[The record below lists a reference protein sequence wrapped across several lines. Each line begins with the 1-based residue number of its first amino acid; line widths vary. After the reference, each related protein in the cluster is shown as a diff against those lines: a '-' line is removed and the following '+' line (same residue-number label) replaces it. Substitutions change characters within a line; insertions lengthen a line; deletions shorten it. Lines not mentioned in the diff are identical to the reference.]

1 MRHLLL
7 LILLAT
13 ASARA
18 LACPEGRAL
27 AVVVPFPAGGSLD
40 ATTRVLADA
49 VSPLLGRPLLIRN
62 VPGASGLI
70 AVKEALAAPPDGC
83 TVLAATTTAV
93 VLVPLR
99 NENAGFTARSLRPVA
114 KIGASDL
121 VLIAAASFPPRSVAE
136 LAPYAR
142 RRGSPLSAGHP
153 GHDSVQ
159 AIALEMVRERT
170 HAELVQVAYNGSA
183 RLVTDLLGG
192 HIDLAV
198 VARPAAEPLVQH
210 QGRAKILA
218 TLSRRNGYDVESWS
232 GWFVP
237 AGVPAAATAALRS
250 ALLAALD
257 DEDVQRT
264 LLRLGASTPRPG
276 AQEHFAEEIRRSQS
290 RYAKLVRS
298 MATPAK

>member
-13 ASARA
+13 ACARA
-18 LACPEGRAL
+18 LACPEGRPL

-49 VSPLLGRPLLIRN
+49 VAAVLGRPLVIRN
-62 VPGASGLI
+62 VPGASGLL
-70 AVKEALAAPPDGC
+70 AVKEVLAAPRDGC
-83 TVLAATTTAV
+83 TVLAATTTAL

-99 NENAGFTARSLRPVA
+99 NANAGFATTSLRPVA
-114 KIGASDL
+114 KVGASDL
-121 VLIAAASFPPRSVAE
+121 VLLAAASFPPRSMAE

-142 RRGSPLSAGHP
+142 RRGTPLSAGHP

-170 HAELVQVAYNGSA
+170 HAELVPVAYNGSA

-198 VARPAAEPLVQH
+198 VARPAAEPLVQL
-210 QGRAKILA
+210 GRAKIVA

-237 AGVPAAATAALRS
+237 AGVPPGATAALRT

-264 LLRLGASTPRPG
+264 LLRLGAPTPPPG
-276 AQEHFAEEIRRSQS
+276 AQDRFADEIRRSQAL
-290 RYAKLVRS
+290 YAKLARS
-298 MATPAK
+298 MPAPSK